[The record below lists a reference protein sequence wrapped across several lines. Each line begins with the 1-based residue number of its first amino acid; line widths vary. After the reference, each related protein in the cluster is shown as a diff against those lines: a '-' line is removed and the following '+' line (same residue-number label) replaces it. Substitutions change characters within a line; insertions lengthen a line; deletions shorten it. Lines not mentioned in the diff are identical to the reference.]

1 MSASQTDTAPTRIGI
16 VAPAS
21 RLDPALAKRVS
32 ALAAERYP
40 DGADSEVE
48 LVFHPQ
54 CFLSE
59 GHFAGADAARAD
71 AFLEVAND
79 PSFDAVWF
87 ARGGYGSDRLV
98 EDVLPKLEPAAREKS
113 YLGYSDVAMLLAG
126 LYALGFEKLA
136 HGPMPSDI
144 RRKGGEAAVA
154 RALAWLVAGDP
165 ASLEASVSPGAK
177 TAAFNITILSHL
189 LGTLLQP
196 DLADHVLM
204 LEETEEQ
211 MYRIDRAL
219 FHITSNPGIR
229 KAAGIR
235 LGRCS
240 DILPNDP
247 DFVLQEEEVVRHW
260 CTKSG
265 IPYLG
270 RADIGHDIDNKVV
283 PFGALRPG

>member
-1 MSASQTDTAPTRIGI
+1 M
-16 VAPAS
+16 APAS
-21 RLDPALAKRVS
+21 RLDPALAEKVS
-32 ALAAERYP
+32 ALAAEHYQGGP
-40 DGADSEVE
+40 DSAVE

-59 GHFAGADAARAD
+59 GHFAGDDATRAA

-79 PSFDAVWF
+79 PGFDALWF

-144 RRKGGEAAVA
+144 RRKGGAAAVA
-154 RALAWLVAGDP
+154 RALAWLVAHDP
-165 ASLEASVSPGAK
+165 DSLEPSVAPGTK

-196 DLADHVLM
+196 DLEGHVLM

-219 FHITSNPGIR
+219 FHITSNPAIR

-283 PFGALRPG
+283 PFGVLRPG

>member
-1 MSASQTDTAPTRIGI
+1 MSASQTDTARTRIGI

-144 RRKGGEAAVA
+144 RRMGGEAAVA

-165 ASLEASVSPGAK
+165 TSLEASVSPGAK

>member
-1 MSASQTDTAPTRIGI
+1 MPASSPAPRPRRIAV

-21 RLDPALAKRVS
+21 RLDPALAERVS

-40 DGADSEVE
+40 GGSVE

-54 CFLSE
+54 CFLNE
-59 GHFAGADAARAD
+59 GHFAGADDVRAE

-79 PSFDAVWF
+79 PGFDAVWF
-87 ARGGYGSDRLV
+87 ARGGYGSCRLA
-98 EDVLPKLEPAAREKS
+98 EDVLPRLAPAAREKS
-113 YLGYSDVAMLLAG
+113 YLGYSDLGSLLAG
-126 LYALGFEKLA
+126 LYALGFEALA

-144 RRKGGEAAVA
+144 RREGGEAAVA
-154 RALAWLVAGDP
+154 RSLAWLVERDQ
-165 ASLEASVSPGAK
+165 ASLEANVSPK
-177 TAAFNITILSHL
+177 TKSAAFNITILSHL

-196 DLADHVLM
+196 DLTDHVIM

-219 FHITSNPGIR
+219 FHITSNPAIR

-247 DFVLQEEEVVRHW
+247 EFVLGEDEVVRHW

-283 PFGALRPG
+283 PFGALRPD